1 MASTSVPDHMRLLA
15 QIDWD
20 LQRLFKMVE
29 SLCNEAGLD
38 DQQIASILA
47 DGDSEALEIIA
58 DEAGSLRCNGLDLIV
73 ETRLAIR
80 DFLGKSNDEAGQ

>member
-1 MASTSVPDHMRLLA
+1 MANTSVPDHVRLLA

-20 LQRLFKMVE
+20 LQRLFKMIE
-29 SLCNEAGLD
+29 RLCNEAGLD
-38 DQQIASILA
+38 DEQIAAVLA
-47 DGDSEALEIIA
+47 DDDSEALEIIA

-80 DFLGKSNDEAGQ
+80 DLLEKSKDEAGQ